1 MEMGYFDQEN
11 YRGINF
17 SKRAILLGKWL
28 CIVSII
34 LPFLNFIGRTLHVGL
49 MTRFHKDLP
58 AMTLNTSIGLIV
70 LALSVLIL
78 LYRKY
83 STLKGYL
90 FFFCGVASLI
100 GIATIFEHVSSI
112 DLGIDNVGRPS
123 FFAALNIVLL
133 SVAIIL
139 VYKKKGRHLFHYIT
153 LFVMS
158 ICLVVITGYLFSTKN
173 FHGFPIF
180 PGAVPMAL
188 NTAIAFVLLCIALLC
203 VDPKDGFMNLLTSN
217 TQSGHFARGMSLA
230 ILIVPPALGLLTR
243 LSTILGIID
252 VTVQVSI
259 FMMLLIAFWFGITWR
274 LTKKGEE
281 KEIEILYLTQKLKAS
296 EEKVKL
302 TLAKASDG
310 IFTADHNGYY
320 IDVNE
325 AGCRLLGLSRKEIIG
340 KHIRDFIP
348 KDELP
353 KLEEKMKSIKNDEP
367 VPLTEWN
374 MKTHS
379 GEYIPVEVSDTVLKD
394 GRWIGIVRD
403 ISERIES
410 RKKLQNSEQK
420 FRGLLEAAQDAIVI
434 VDSKGLIVFINQQ
447 TLNWFGYKESELY
460 QRPIEILVPD
470 QFRDKHI
477 MQRNGFLESPIA
489 RPMGRG
495 IELFAR
501 RKDGSEFPVEVALS
515 PSMSAE
521 GRLITAVIRDIS
533 EAKKREQETLFL
545 AEIGKSLSESLD
557 PDIILSLSAG
567 LIVPRLADCCVI
579 RSKDEDGR
587 FRAKK
592 IVHRD
597 PAKVQRFTDYTNMV
611 VDSTEIHNTLDD
623 MILKGET
630 FVSIGG
636 IRTAPLYI
644 KPELQGIVKELNI
657 HSFIVVPLKPKND
670 VLGTISF
677 ILTDSTRSFELSD
690 VSFFE
695 RVTQRISLSLEN
707 AKLYR
712 DATKAIKTREDVLSV
727 VSHDLKNP
735 LAFIT
740 LKTQLLGR
748 SKEITPEKLVDF
760 TKGISKAT
768 SQMQH
773 LIDDLLDF
781 AKLESGT
788 FKLDLLPHNVNSL
801 INPLIEIISTQAAE
815 KQIHFDVQ
823 IKDYMADI
831 VCDADRIRQV
841 LSNLLGNAIKFT
853 QNGGTITLTIKSEET
868 GTLFCVT
875 DNGPGIPKEHLEK
888 IFDRFWQMESTRKM
902 GSGLGLSICKAIVQA
917 HGGKIWAESKEMKG
931 SQFYFT
937 IPSRIS

>member
-1 MEMGYFDQEN
+1 MVMRYFDEEN

-28 CIVSII
+28 CIISIV
-34 LPFLNFIGRTLHVGL
+34 LPFLNFMGRYFHIGL
-49 MTRFHKDLP
+49 MTRFHEDLP
-58 AMTLNTSIGLIV
+58 AMTPNTSIALIV
-70 LALSVLIL
+70 LSLAILIL
-78 LYRKY
+78 LNNKSSAFKKY
-83 STLKGYL
+83 LLVFCSVAL
-90 FFFCGVASLI
+90 FI
-100 GIATIFEHVSSI
+100 GLATMWEHISQI
-112 DLGIDNVGRPS
+112 DLGIDNLGRPS
-123 FFAALNIVLL
+123 FFTALNFFLMSI
-133 SVAIIL
+133 AIFL
-139 VYKKKGRHLFHYIT
+139 AYKRKARHLFHYIT

-180 PGAVPMAL
+180 PGAVSMAL
-188 NTAIAFVLLCIALLC
+188 NTAIAFILLSVALLC
-203 VDPKDGFMNLLTSN
+203 VDPKDGFMKLLTSN

-243 LSTILGIID
+243 LSTIFGIID
-252 VTVQVSI
+252 VTMQISI

-281 KEIEILYLTQKLKAS
+281 KEIKIRFLTQKLKAS

-302 TLAKASDG
+302 TLEKASDG

-320 IDVNE
+320 TDVNE

-340 KHIRDFIP
+340 KHIKDFIP
-348 KDELP
+348 KSELP
-353 KLEEKMKSIKNDEP
+353 KLEEKMKSLKNDKLI
-367 VPLTEWN
+367 PLTEWN

-403 ISERIES
+403 ISERIEA

-470 QFRDKHI
+470 HFKDKHI
-477 MQRNGFLESPIA
+477 IQRNGFLESPIA

-495 IELFAR
+495 IELFGR

-521 GRLITAVIRDIS
+521 GRLVTAVIRDIT
-533 EAKKREQETLFL
+533 EAKKREQETHFL

-557 PDIILSLSAG
+557 PDIILSLSAE
-567 LIVPRLADCCVI
+567 LIVPRLADCCII
-579 RSKDEDGR
+579 RNKDEDGR

-597 PAKVQRFTDYTNMV
+597 PAKVQRFMDYTNMV

-630 FVSIGG
+630 FVSIEG
-636 IRTAPLYI
+636 IRTAPLSI
-644 KPELQGIVKELNI
+644 KPELQEIIKELNI

-712 DATKAIKTREDVLSV
+712 DATQAIKTREDVLSV

-740 LKTQLLGR
+740 LKTQLLGK
-748 SKEITPEKLVDF
+748 SKEITPEKLADF

-768 SQMQH
+768 GQMQH

-788 FKLDLLPHNVNSL
+788 FTLDLAPHNVNSL
-801 INPLIEIISTQAAE
+801 INPLIEIISAQAAE
-815 KQIHFDVQ
+815 KQITFDVQ
-823 IKDYMADI
+823 IKNHMAEL

-853 QNGGTITLTIKSEET
+853 QNGGAISLAIQGEES

-875 DNGPGIPKEHLEK
+875 DNGPGIPEEHLEK
-888 IFDRFWQMESTRKM
+888 IFDRFWQLENTKKM

-931 SQFYFT
+931 SRFYFS
-937 IPSRIS
+937 IPSRLA